1 MLLMIMP
8 VRKILIMRSKKDKV
22 LEMVSILAS
31 EEFFRFVSV
40 DELYASVEYIQQ
52 KLISRFD
59 NVEKHLK
66 LNQTFIQ
73 IYKILAERQ
82 CELL

>member
-8 VRKILIMRSKKDKV
+8 VRKILDNEIKKDKV

-40 DELYASVEYIQQ
+40 DELMLLLSIFSKSLSLV
-52 KLISRFD
+52 LITWRS
-59 NVEKHLK
+59 
-66 LNQTFIQ
+66 I
-73 IYKILAERQ
+73 
-82 CELL
+82 

>member
-1 MLLMIMP
+1 MI
-8 VRKILIMRSKKDKV
+8 ST
-22 LEMVSILAS
+22 LAS

-59 NVEKHLK
+59 NMEKHLK

-73 IYKILAERQ
+73 IYKILAERNANY
-82 CELL
+82 CKEKT